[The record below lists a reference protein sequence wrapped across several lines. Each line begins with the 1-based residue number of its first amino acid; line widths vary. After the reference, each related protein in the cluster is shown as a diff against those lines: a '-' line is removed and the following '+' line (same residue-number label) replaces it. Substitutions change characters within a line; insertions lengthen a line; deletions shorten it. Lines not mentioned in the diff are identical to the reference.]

1 MLDYNTI
8 VRLGAQSCARS
19 DVSIEVALVT
29 HGLNGRLATA
39 MRVARKFPEFSAVK
53 RLMEKT
59 CSRRRPTDE
68 LNALLDVE
76 YQATQSFVG
85 PSKEILR
92 DVDFLAL
99 LAGMAGFIERFE
111 TPERN
116 SASIPL
122 RLLEQSPDELKG
134 RSPKAMV
141 AMGMWFC
148 DYNGYRDAVRRLVR
162 KARKS

>member
-1 MLDYNTI
+1 VLNYNALVHI
-8 VRLGAQSCARS
+8 GAQSCTKN
-19 DVSIEVALVT
+19 DGGIEVALVT

-39 MRVARKFPEFSAVK
+39 MRIARKFPEFSVVK
-53 RLMEKT
+53 RLIEKT

-68 LNALLDVE
+68 LNTLLDME
-76 YQATQSFVG
+76 YQATQGFVG
-85 PSKEILR
+85 PSEEILR

-116 SASIPL
+116 SARIPL
-122 RLLEQSPDELKG
+122 QLLAQSPDELKG
-134 RSPKAMV
+134 KSPTAMV

-148 DYNGYRDAVRRLVR
+148 DYDGYRDAVRRLVR
-162 KARKS
+162 KARER

>member
-1 MLDYNTI
+1 MFDYNTI
-8 VRLGAQSCARS
+8 VHLGAQSCARS
-19 DVSIEVALVT
+19 DGNIEVALVT

-39 MRVARKFPEFSAVK
+39 MRVERKFPEFSAVK
-53 RLMEKT
+53 RLIEKT

-68 LNALLDVE
+68 LNALLDME
-76 YQATQSFVG
+76 YQATQGFVG
-85 PSKEILR
+85 PSEEILR

-116 SASIPL
+116 SARIPL
-122 RLLEQSPDELKG
+122 QLLAQSPDELKG
-134 RSPKAMV
+134 KSPTAMV

-148 DYNGYRDAVRRLVR
+148 DYDGYRDAVRRLVR
-162 KARKS
+162 KARER